1 MGFFFV
7 CVAQEYGITAMSG
20 CRRK

>member
-1 MGFFFV
+1 V

>member
-1 MGFFFV
+1 MFFV